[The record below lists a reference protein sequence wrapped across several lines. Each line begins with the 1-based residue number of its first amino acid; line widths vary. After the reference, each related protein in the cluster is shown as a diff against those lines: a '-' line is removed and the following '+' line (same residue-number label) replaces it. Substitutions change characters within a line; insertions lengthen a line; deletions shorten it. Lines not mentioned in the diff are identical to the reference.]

1 MGVTMSITISAAT
14 ARIARQLPEAELSL
28 DSALLASARL
38 MESMLLARQ
47 ADGVATFTGQT
58 ALMRLAKTQRTLLE
72 SQNDMI
78 RVHQELLGIGRDIK
92 AIVDEPEACPERAEL
107 VEDAQMLRSA

>member
-1 MGVTMSITISAAT
+1 MSMTIAAAT

-47 ADGVATFTGQT
+47 ADGVQVFTGQT
-58 ALMRLAKTQRTLLE
+58 ALMRLAKAQRTLIE

-78 RVHQELLGIGRDIK
+78 RVHEELRGIGREVK
-92 AIVDEPEACPERAEL
+92 AITDDEGSCPEKGAISSEPVLRA
-107 VEDAQMLRSA
+107 A

>member
-1 MGVTMSITISAAT
+1 MSITIAAAT

-47 ADGVATFTGQT
+47 ADGMQVFTGQT
-58 ALMRLAKTQRTLLE
+58 ALMRLAKAQRTLIE

-78 RVHQELLGIGRDIK
+78 RIHEELRGIGQEVK
-92 AIVDEPEACPERAEL
+92 AITDDEGSCPKESGSAT
-107 VEDAQMLRSA
+107 VEPMLRSA

>member
-1 MGVTMSITISAAT
+1 MSMTIAAAT

-47 ADGVATFTGQT
+47 ADGVETFTGQT
-58 ALMRLAKTQRTLLE
+58 ALMRLAKAQRTLIE

-78 RVHQELLGIGRDIK
+78 RVHHELRGIGSEVK
-92 AIVDEPEACPERAEL
+92 AITDDEGTCPNESGFLAAEPLLRRA
-107 VEDAQMLRSA
+107 

>member
-1 MGVTMSITISAAT
+1 MSITISAAT

-38 MESMLLARQ
+38 MESMLIARQ
-47 ADGVATFTGQT
+47 ADGVEVYTGQT
-58 ALMRLAKTQRTLLE
+58 ALMRLAKAQRTLIE

-78 RVHQELLGIGRDIK
+78 RVHQELRGIGRQVK
-92 AIVDEPEACPERAEL
+92 AISDDEGSCPTEGFLGAESLRA
-107 VEDAQMLRSA
+107 SA

>member
-1 MGVTMSITISAAT
+1 MSMTIAAAT

-38 MESMLLARQ
+38 MGSMLLARQ
-47 ADGVATFTGQT
+47 ADGVQVFTGQT
-58 ALMRLAKTQRTLLE
+58 ALMRLAKAQRTLIE

-78 RVHQELLGIGRDIK
+78 RVHEELRGIGREVK
-92 AIVDEPEACPERAEL
+92 AITDDEGSCPETGAITLEPALRA
-107 VEDAQMLRSA
+107 A

>member
-1 MGVTMSITISAAT
+1 MSMTIAAAT
-14 ARIARQLPEAELSL
+14 ARISRQLPDAELSL

-47 ADGVATFTGQT
+47 ADGMEIYVGQT
-58 ALMRLAKTQRTLLE
+58 ALMRLAKAQRTLIE

-78 RVHQELLGIGRDIK
+78 RIHAELRGIGREIK
-92 AIVDEPEACPERAEL
+92 AVGDDDGNCPQTGLLDEQPER
-107 VEDAQMLRSA
+107 LRA

>member
-1 MGVTMSITISAAT
+1 MSITIAAAT

-47 ADGVATFTGQT
+47 ADGVEVFTGQT
-58 ALMRLAKTQRTLLE
+58 ALMRLAKAQRTLLE
-72 SQNDMI
+72 SQSDMM
-78 RVHQELLGIGRDIK
+78 RVHQELRGIGQEVK
-92 AIVDEPEACPERAEL
+92 ALSDEDGTCPKTAGALDVEPLLRRA
-107 VEDAQMLRSA
+107 

>member
-1 MGVTMSITISAAT
+1 MSMTIAAAT

-47 ADGVATFTGQT
+47 ADGVETFTGQT
-58 ALMRLAKTQRTLLE
+58 ALMRLAKAQRTLIE

-78 RVHQELLGIGRDIK
+78 RVHQELRGVGLEVK
-92 AIVDEPEACPERAEL
+92 AITDDAGTCPKESGLAVAEP
-107 VEDAQMLRSA
+107 MLRSA

>member
-1 MGVTMSITISAAT
+1 MSITIAAAT

-47 ADGVATFTGQT
+47 ADGIEVYTGQT
-58 ALMRLAKTQRTLLE
+58 ALMRLAKAQRTLIE
-72 SQNDMI
+72 SQNDMMRI
-78 RVHQELLGIGRDIK
+78 HQELRGIGQEVK
-92 AIVDEPEACPERAEL
+92 AISDHEGSCPTEGFLGAEPLRAM
-107 VEDAQMLRSA
+107 A

>member
-1 MGVTMSITISAAT
+1 MSMTIAVAT

-47 ADGVATFTGQT
+47 ADGVQVFTGQT
-58 ALMRLAKTQRTLLE
+58 ALMRLAKAQRTLIE

-78 RVHQELLGIGRDIK
+78 RVHEELRGIGREVK
-92 AIVDEPEACPERAEL
+92 AITDDEGSCPETGSVTAEPALRA
-107 VEDAQMLRSA
+107 A

>member
-1 MGVTMSITISAAT
+1 MTISAAT

-47 ADGVATFTGQT
+47 ADGVQVFTGQT
-58 ALMRLAKTQRTLLE
+58 ALMRLAKAQRTLLE

-78 RVHQELLGIGRDIK
+78 RVHQELRGVGLEVK
-92 AIVDEPEACPERAEL
+92 AITDDKDSCPPSGMLDAEPLR
-107 VEDAQMLRSA
+107 RSA

>member
-1 MGVTMSITISAAT
+1 MSITIAAAT

-38 MESMLLARQ
+38 MESMILARGAEGIQ
-47 ADGVATFTGQT
+47 VYAGQT
-58 ALMRLAKTQRTLLE
+58 ALMRLAKAQRTLIE

-78 RVHQELLGIGRDIK
+78 RIHHELRGIGRDVN
-92 AIVDEPEACPERAEL
+92 AIGDDDGTCPEQPSGSAD
-107 VEDAQMLRSA
+107 VEPLRIVA

>member
-1 MGVTMSITISAAT
+1 MSMTIAAAT

-47 ADGVATFTGQT
+47 ADGVETFTGQT
-58 ALMRLAKTQRTLLE
+58 ALMRLAKAQRTLIE
-72 SQNDMI
+72 IQNDMI
-78 RVHQELLGIGRDIK
+78 RVDHELRGIGRD
-92 AIVDEPEACPERAEL
+92 V
-107 VEDAQMLRSA
+107 